1 MSFSVGSL
9 EIKLF
14 ADIAR
19 LQSDMNKANQTVD
32 GAMRNIDKSVS
43 FAAKA
48 FGGLTSAFGFAQVT
62 KLIDEYKKFDAQLK
76 LATKSATEYSIAYGN
91 VVKIARESQSDIGA
105 IGVLYAR
112 LSNNL
117 KDFGTSQKDIGKIT
131 ESIALSLRV
140 SNATVQETNSV
151 MLQLSQSFG
160 SGKLNGQEFLAV
172 AEGAPI
178 LLRQLANSIGVPY
191 GALKEL
197 SAQGKLTAEQLQKA
211 WSDPKYLASLKEQV
225 TQVGTFSSAITVLKN
240 NLTQYIGELDKGQG
254 FMSAFSNGIILLS
267 DNLNTVLAVA
277 MGLAVN
283 SLSKYVQAQLTSIA
297 ATKAEGVALQ
307 QKLDMQVVIARSNIT
322 VTEAAIAH
330 TVATAKN
337 TLALAENAAMTTF
350 TAKAQADLI
359 LAKQRLIVVEGEAAL
374 AAKGFGASLMSFG
387 GIVGIAVGAIILFGD
402 KIVEWIDKTRGM
414 TPALREINDQLER
427 QNKLKAQGIA
437 IDDKQ
442 ADPRVKLN
450 EQVKAIALLQEQLS
464 KTPKNQSLGK
474 GGIKDNTQEI
484 AELNAKIA
492 IGRKNILELS
502 NAIASGM
509 DEAKP
514 HITGVSA
521 EYEKLA
527 GKLKTK
533 QELAIQYA
541 KEMTTLMV
549 DGKKNGDSD
558 AQIIERLKLLKEE
571 YDKSTGAVKA
581 LKGAEKER
589 AIALKAIQDQV
600 TFDENEAMAK
610 RKSDY
615 VEEKKLI
622 KEHNKA
628 MTDAAVENTD
638 AIIKAN
644 LELQRQVDV
653 IKFGEVAVRSME
665 VARLDEAIA
674 SGEQGLAYARLNGLS
689 EENIKFIEEQI
700 SALKNLS
707 AERKKG
713 ILIEQDLVNA
723 KAYKDAAEERVK
735 AEKKANDEILSDQ
748 KKLSEQMN
756 KLLTD
761 SIMSGFEKGKSFAKN
776 FKDTVTNM
784 FKTMILRPLVS
795 MIVNP
800 ISGAISG
807 VLGSSGIANA
817 SSSLGS
823 ASGAGDMLG
832 SLSKLGSVLT
842 GGLESAV
849 SSVGSWISSIGSTG
863 TGTILDGLS
872 SLGSSISI
880 GSSAIASAL
889 PYAGALLQLATGDVK
904 GAAFTAAG
912 AAIGSVIPVIGT
924 ALGALLGSVLGS
936 MLDFGGTVDPSASL
950 TSSYKNGSVS
960 GRRSYSLWND
970 PVTPEISNGLAS
982 IQDAFASTL
991 TTILSAFNKDTT
1003 ISLTSNAR
1011 AGDIFQASLSGTV
1024 GGRGVGV
1031 NGWEG
1036 QAANLQ
1042 DFAKLALSKGIADAI
1057 QNIDLPAS
1065 VKKLFSGLTDN
1076 TVITNMINSVVSLTQ
1091 NQERLNKAFGL
1102 TAEQATQVAV
1112 STGLVGDALSGFIN
1126 GIIKASG
1133 SNTTSETLVAARSTL
1148 LAVLGTS
1155 LPETLVGFDAIIK
1168 AIDKSNASGINKAS
1182 NLLGVRAGFEQYVG
1196 AIDGLKS
1203 GVKGSTFGLRSPQS
1217 QQVMMQKDL
1226 KAMFGV
1232 LNLAVP
1238 SSIDNLLKLG
1248 DSIDYT
1254 TVAGLDLAQAFPSLV
1269 TAFQATQNQVDS
1281 LTASLTMS
1289 SDSFATLTDYQRY
1302 QGVAKNYGAQ
1312 FAGDYTYNLGG
1323 GAIKQNQD
1331 STVSVVGT
1339 DGKTNVVDA
1348 ILELRSDMSAVMT
1361 ANATSSAQMTAIL
1374 KRWNGEGMPTVRT
1387 A

>member
-48 FGGLTSAFGFAQVT
+48 FGGLTSAFGIAQVT
-62 KLIDEYKKFDAQLK
+62 KVIDEYKKFDAQLK
-76 LATKSATEYSIAYGN
+76 LATKSATDYGIAYGN
-91 VVKIARESQSDIGA
+91 VVKIARESQSDIGS

-117 KDFGTSQKDIGKIT
+117 REFGTSQKDIGKIT

-178 LLRQLANSIGVPY
+178 LLRALANSIGVPY
-191 GALKEL
+191 GALKDL

-211 WSDPKYLASLKEQV
+211 WTNPEFLASLKDQV
-225 TQVGTFSSAITVLKN
+225 KQVGTFSSAITVLKN
-240 NLTQYIGELDKGQG
+240 NFTQYIGELDKSQG
-254 FMSAFSNGIILLS
+254 FMASFSSGVILVA
-267 DNLNTVLAVA
+267 DNLKTVFAIA
-277 MGLAVN
+277 IGLAVN
-283 SLSKYVQAQLTSIA
+283 SLTKYVQGQLASIA
-297 ATKAEGVALQ
+297 ATKAETVAMQ
-307 QKLDMQVVIARSNIT
+307 QKLDMQVVIARSNVA

-330 TVATAKN
+330 TLALTRN
-337 TLALAENAAMTTF
+337 TLALSENAAMTTF
-350 TAKAQADLI
+350 TAKANADLI
-359 LAKQRLIVVEGEAAL
+359 LAKQRLIIVEAEAAL
-374 AAKGFGASLMSFG
+374 AARGLGAAIFSVG
-387 GIVGIAVGAIILFGD
+387 GIIGIAIGAIILFGD

-442 ADPRVKLN
+442 ADPKIKLN
-450 EQVKAIALLQEQLS
+450 EQVKAVALLQEQLS
-464 KTPKNQSLGK
+464 RTPKNESLGK
-474 GGIKDNTQEI
+474 GGIKDNTLEI

-492 IGRKNILELS
+492 IGRQNILEFS
-502 NAIASGM
+502 NAIAQGEA
-509 DEAKP
+509 DAKP
-514 HITGVSA
+514 RIAGISA

-541 KEMTTLMV
+541 KDMTTLMV

-615 VEEKKLI
+615 AEEKKLI

-628 MTDAAVENTD
+628 MTDAAVESTD
-638 AIIKAN
+638 AVIKAN

-653 IKFGEVAVRSME
+653 IKLGEVAVRSME

-748 KKLSEQMN
+748 KKLAEQMN

-761 SIMSGFEKGKSFAKN
+761 SIMSGFEKGKSFAQN

-795 MIVNP
+795 MVVNP

-807 VLGSSGIANA
+807 VLGQAGIANA

-823 ASGAGDMLG
+823 ASSSG
-832 SLSKLGSVLT
+832 SMSGVKGIFDLVTNTNASIISGI
-842 GGLESAV
+842 E
-849 SSVGSWISSIGSTG
+849 SVGAKIANGMGGIRDSIGG
-863 TGTILDGLS
+863 F
-872 SLGSSISI
+872 I
-880 GSSAIASAL
+880 GENAGAIADGFA
-889 PYAGALLQLATGDVK
+889 YAGALLALAQGKYAT
-904 GAAFTAAG
+904 
-912 AAIGSVIPVIGT
+912 AIGTGIGT
-924 ALGALLGSVLGS
+924 FFGGPIGGAIGGIIGGFVDSLIGGGKKSYNNINEQATYADGKFTQGALGTNSRGDLAVGALPALNGLGQAFGDSVGALLKA
-936 MLDFGGTVDPSASL
+936 FGESDKL
-950 TSSYKNGSVS
+950 N
-960 GRRSYSLWND
+960 
-970 PVTPEISNGLAS
+970 ISFALKFGKQLEAGMGVGLANGKGS
-982 IQDAFASTL
+982 WVGKWGTNYGDTSDAAMK
-991 TTILSAFNKDTT
+991 AFIED
-1003 ISLTSNAR
+1003 
-1011 AGDIFQASLSGTV
+1011 V
-1024 GGRGVGV
+1024 
-1031 NGWEG
+1031 
-1036 QAANLQ
+1036 
-1042 DFAKLALSKGIADAI
+1042 LSKGIVGAI
-1057 QNIDLPAS
+1057 KVSNLSSSIKELFDKATTSTEVNSLLNATINLKNAQVKLAS
-1065 VKKLFSGLTDN
+1065 S
-1076 TVITNMINSVVSLTQ
+1076 
-1091 NQERLNKAFGL
+1091 FGL
-1102 TAEQATQVAV
+1102 TVDQAAQVAS
-1112 STGLVGDALSGFIN
+1112 STGLVGEALSKLIGDIV
-1126 GIIKASG
+1126 KASG
-1133 SNTTSETLVAARSTL
+1133 GSTNSEILIAARSTL
-1148 LAVLGTS
+1148 LTVLGSS

-1168 AIDKSNASGINKAS
+1168 AIDKSNAAGITKTAG
-1182 NLLGVRAGFEQYVG
+1182 LLSVRAGFEQYAG

-1203 GVKGSTFGLRSPQS
+1203 GVKGSTFGLRTPQS
-1217 QQVMMQKDL
+1217 QQAMMQKDL
-1226 KAMFGV
+1226 KAMFGA

-1238 SSIDNLLKLG
+1238 TSIENLLKLG

-1269 TAFQATQNQVDS
+1269 TAFQATQTQVDS

-1289 SDSFATLTDYQRY
+1289 SDSFATLTDYNRY

-1312 FAGDYTYNLGG
+1312 FAGDYTYNLGN
-1323 GAIKQNQD
+1323 GAITQNKD
-1331 STVSVVGT
+1331 GVATVVGS
-1339 DGKTNVVDA
+1339 DGTTNVVDEIIA
-1348 ILELRSDMSAVMT
+1348 MRSDLNNALVAIAVST
-1361 ANATSSAQMTAIL
+1361 ANTNNVL
-1374 KRWNGEGMPTVRT
+1374 KRWEGAGMPETRVLV
-1387 A
+1387 